1 LLIKLNFTMTNSPRV
16 AFYTLGC
23 KLNFAETSTIE
34 RLFVERGF
42 LPVDFNSGA
51 DVVVIN
57 TCTVTA
63 SADKKCRNVIN
74 KAARISPD
82 AFIAVVGCYSQ
93 LKADEVALIPGVDLV
108 LGSREKFSIFDY
120 ADQFRKKDQ
129 PEVYSC
135 AITGKGGFSPSYSIS
150 GRTRS
155 FLKIQDGCDYFC
167 SYCTIPLARGES
179 RSATVTEIVAQAGE
193 IARSGVKEV
202 VLTGVNIGDF
212 GTKGSENLLM
222 LLQNLEE
229 KTDIERFRI
238 SSIEPNLL
246 SDDIITL
253 VAKSKKFAPHFHMP
267 LQSGCEAI
275 LEKMNRK
282 YLPQLFSDRV
292 NKINKEI
299 PLAGIGAD
307 VITGFPGETDQDFN
321 ETYEFLKESDIAFL
335 HVFSYSD
342 RKNTKASGFPG
353 KVSPQD
359 KEHRSKVLHQ
369 LADEKRNVF
378 YEKCLGTTNSV
389 LFESFNRKGRISG
402 FTGNYIKV
410 EAPWNENIINK
421 LVIVELIGL
430 GEDGIMKAKLK
441 N

>member
-1 LLIKLNFTMTNSPRV
+1 MTNPPRV

-42 LPVDFNSGA
+42 QPVDFNSST

-63 SADKKCRNVIN
+63 SADKKCRNIIN
-74 KAARISPD
+74 KAARISPG

-93 LKADEVALIPGVDLV
+93 LKADEIARIPGVDLV
-108 LGSREKFSIFDY
+108 LGSREKFGIFEY
-120 ADQFRKKDQ
+120 ADQFKKK
-129 PEVYSC
+129 EEAEIYSC
-135 AITGKGGFSPSYSIS
+135 AITGKGGFSPSYSVS

-167 SYCTIPLARGES
+167 SYCTIPMARGGS
-179 RSATVTEIVAQAGE
+179 RSATVKEIITQARE

-212 GTKGSENLLM
+212 GTKGSESLLE

-246 SDDIITL
+246 SDDIISL
-253 VAKSKKFAPHFHMP
+253 VAKSEKFAPHFHMP

-282 YLPQLFSDRV
+282 YRPQLFSDRV
-292 NKINKEI
+292 KRIKNEI

-307 VITGFPGETDQDFN
+307 IITGFPGETDKNFI
-321 ETYEFLKESDIAFL
+321 ETYEFLKESNIAFL

-342 RKNTKASGFPG
+342 RKNTKASGFPD

-359 KEHRSKVLHQ
+359 KDSRSKILHE
-369 LADEKRNVF
+369 LADEKLSVF
-378 YEKCLGTTNSV
+378 YEKCTGTSQKV
-389 LFESFNRKGRISG
+389 LFESFNKKGRMSG
-402 FTGNYIKV
+402 FTGNYVKV
-410 EAPWNENIINK
+410 ETPWNEDKINSF
-421 LVIVELIGL
+421 VSVELIGQ
-430 GEDGIMKAKLK
+430 GEDGIMKAKISG
-441 N
+441 

>member
-1 LLIKLNFTMTNSPRV
+1 MTNPPRV

-42 LPVDFNSGA
+42 LPVDFNSRT

-63 SADKKCRNVIN
+63 SADKKCRNIIN
-74 KAARISPD
+74 KAARTSPG

-93 LKADEVALIPGVDLV
+93 LKADEIARIPGVDLV
-108 LGSREKFSIFDY
+108 LGSREKYSIFEY
-120 ADQFRKKDQ
+120 TNQFKKK
-129 PEVYSC
+129 EVAEIHSC
-135 AITGKGGFSPSYSIS
+135 AITGEGEFYPSYSIS

-167 SYCTIPLARGES
+167 SYCTIPMARGGS
-179 RSATVTEIVAQAGE
+179 RSASVKEIIAQAGE
-193 IARSGVKEV
+193 IAQSGVKEV

-212 GTKGSENLLM
+212 GTKGSESLLE

-229 KTDIERFRI
+229 KTDIKRFRI

-246 SDDIITL
+246 SDEIITL
-253 VAKSKKFAPHFHMP
+253 VAKSEKIAPHFHMP

-275 LEKMNRK
+275 LKKMNRK
-282 YLPQLFSDRV
+282 YRPQLFSDRL
-292 NKINKEI
+292 NRINKEI
-299 PLAGIGAD
+299 PMAGIGAD
-307 VITGFPGETDQDFN
+307 VITGFPGETERDFL
-321 ETYEFLKESDIAFL
+321 ETFDFLKKSEFAFL

-342 RKNTKASGFPG
+342 RKNTKASGFPD

-359 KEHRSKVLHQ
+359 KDYRSKVLHQ
-369 LADEKRNVF
+369 LADEKLNDF
-378 YEKCLGTTNSV
+378 YEKCTGSTQSV
-389 LFESFNRKGRISG
+389 LFESFNKKGRMSG

-410 EAPWNENIINK
+410 ETQWNEDQINR
-421 LVIVELIGL
+421 LVNVELIGR
-430 GEDGIMKAKLK
+430 GDDGIMKAKITG
-441 N
+441 

>member
-1 LLIKLNFTMTNSPRV
+1 MTNPPRV

-42 LPVDFNSGA
+42 HPVDFNSST

-63 SADKKCRNVIN
+63 SADKKCRNIIN
-74 KAARISPD
+74 KAARISPG

-93 LKADEVALIPGVDLV
+93 LKADEIARIPGVDLV
-108 LGSREKFSIFDY
+108 LGSREKFGIFEY
-120 ADQFRKKDQ
+120 ADQFKKK
-129 PEVYSC
+129 EEAEIHSC

-167 SYCTIPLARGES
+167 SYCTIPMARGGS
-179 RSATVTEIVAQAGE
+179 RSATVKEIITQAGE

-212 GTKGSENLLM
+212 GTKGSESLFE
-222 LLQNLEE
+222 LLQKLDE
-229 KTDIERFRI
+229 KTDIKRFRI

-246 SDDIITL
+246 SDDIISL
-253 VAKSKKFAPHFHMP
+253 VAKSEKFAPHFHMP

-282 YLPQLFSDRV
+282 YRPQLFSERV
-292 NKINKEI
+292 NRIRKEI

-307 VITGFPGETDQDFN
+307 IITGFPGETDQDFN
-321 ETYEFLKESDIAFL
+321 ETWEFLKESDIAFL

-342 RKNTKASGFPG
+342 RKNTKASGFPN

-359 KEHRSKVLHQ
+359 KENRSKILHQ
-369 LADEKRNVF
+369 LADEKLRDF
-378 YEKCLGTTNSV
+378 YEKCTGTIQSV
-389 LFESFNRKGRISG
+389 LFESFNKKGRMSG
-402 FTGNYIKV
+402 FTGNYVKV
-410 EAPWNENIINK
+410 ETPWNEHKINSF
-421 LVIVELIGL
+421 VNVELIGQ
-430 GEDGIMKAKLK
+430 GEDGIMKAKISG
-441 N
+441 